1 MQTQKFE
8 INQKQDLPE
17 IIELIGTGS
26 FGHVVLAYDHK
37 LKKKIAI
44 KRSLKVN
51 KNLSK
56 EIKIYRIINDS
67 IYVPELLDIYFTI
80 DNTGRKIIQ
89 NLVFEYVPSKKI
101 IFIFKIIKKNLL
113 FYFILI
119 CFILFYLILLFK
131 KADLFTLIKKHNN
144 EETSMSMEMIKGIMK
159 GLLIAINDIHNKRK
173 EKLS

>member
-17 IIELIGTGS
+17 ITELIGTGS

-37 LKKKIAI
+37 LKRNIAI

-51 KNLSK
+51 RNLSK

-89 NLVFEYVPSKKI
+89 NLVFEYLPSKKI
-101 IFIFKIIKKNLL
+101 GFICLL
-113 FYFILI
+113 FYYYKIFYMIILI
-119 CFILFYLILLFK
+119 FLFYCFIILYLSI
-131 KADLFTLIKKHNN
+131 
-144 EETSMSMEMIKGIMK
+144 
-159 GLLIAINDIHNKRK
+159 
-173 EKLS
+173 